1 MGLGDK
7 EEQLGRYQSCWC
19 LFRSVH
25 TRSFAEDAARK
36 MGFDTTECHLPRGI
50 QTRQSCAHQV
60 VIFLAITA
68 VLCFF
73 ILWVTYRCLRA
84 SRVHDT
90 YAPVEDEDDDDDE
103 KGNYGIHQ
111 LQDDALFY
119 FSGQSSATTHLF
131 ENI

>member
-1 MGLGDK
+1 M
-7 EEQLGRYQSCWC
+7 
-19 LFRSVH
+19 
-25 TRSFAEDAARK
+25 
-36 MGFDTTECHLPRGI
+36 

-73 ILWVTYRCLRA
+73 ILWVTYRCLRS

-90 YAPVEDEDDDDDE
+90 YAPVEDEDDDDD
-103 KGNYGIHQ
+103 KDSYGIHQ

-119 FSGQSSATTHLF
+119 FSGQSTATTDMF